1 MKRDTYLDGLK
12 FFLIFSVIMVHALTY
27 EGMGIYVTKIIHSYI
42 MPVFVLLSGYF
53 TKISSDEKFL
63 KWLRKTFCI
72 FLIFQ
77 VGLVLLEWVLGE
89 EVGWRVLI
97 VPQYALWYL
106 VSLIFWRLS
115 IQLLAKIHVLPNVWM
130 LVVSVCLV
138 PLISFIPI
146 GLEFSF
152 QRTFVF
158 FPFYVAGLLVNQHQ
172 LLPKVNR
179 VNKWLS
185 VAVSVLALVVACVL
199 TSFIPKVPCGDM
211 KDLAVRMLQIVN
223 SFVICF
229 CIFRLMP
236 REPIKKM
243 AGLGK
248 DSMYFYLYHVF
259 FILIQRHVFAHF
271 HIHANVLVAFLLAIF
286 YVLVIML
293 MKKFRIFRMPM
304 MEK

>member
-27 EGMGIYVTKIIHSYI
+27 EGMGIYMTKIIHSYI

-172 LLPKVNR
+172 LLPKVNK
-179 VNKWLS
+179 VNIWLS

-229 CIFRLMP
+229 CIF
-236 REPIKKM
+236 
-243 AGLGK
+243 
-248 DSMYFYLYHVF
+248 Y
-259 FILIQRHVFAHF
+259 
-271 HIHANVLVAFLLAIF
+271 
-286 YVLVIML
+286 
-293 MKKFRIFRMPM
+293 
-304 MEK
+304 